1 MDTGIDVCVR
11 ELAEAVAQATDLN
24 ERIDWDSSKQD
35 DIPKKQL
42 DISRLASFGWKARIC
57 L

>member
-24 ERIDWDSSKQD
+24 ERIHWDSSKQD